1 MDAVFRGKSINAIVN
16 ILMADLVQ
24 GIRRFIRFGTV
35 GALATVVYYGLLW
48 TMVEIFAIS
57 ILVASS
63 AAFIFVTIENY
74 ILHYTWTFRSSNA
87 HAEAF
92 PRFLLMNIV
101 GFGIN
106 WIVMFAGV
114 QVAGFNYLWVQ
125 AFAIAIVVAWN
136 LALSH
141 LWIFRAAKT

>member
-1 MDAVFRGKSINAIVN
+1 MV
-16 ILMADLVQ
+16 DLVQ
-24 GIRRFIRFGTV
+24 EIKRLIRFGMV

-48 TMVEIFAIS
+48 AMVEIFSIS

-74 ILHYTWTFRSSNA
+74 ILHYTWTFRSTNA

-92 PRFLLMNIV
+92 PRFLLMNIG

-106 WIVMFAGV
+106 WLVMYTGV
-114 QVAGFNYLWVQ
+114 VVADFNYLWVQ
-125 AFAIAIVVAWN
+125 ALAITIVVAWN

-141 LWIFRAAKT
+141 FWIFREAES

>member
-1 MDAVFRGKSINAIVN
+1 MV
-16 ILMADLVQ
+16 DLVQ
-24 GIRRFIRFGTV
+24 EIKRLIRFGMV
-35 GALATVVYYGLLW
+35 GALAAVVYYGLLW
-48 TMVEIFAIS
+48 TMVEVFSIS

-74 ILHYTWTFRSSNA
+74 ILHYTWTFRSINA

-92 PRFLLMNIV
+92 PRFLLMNIG

-106 WIVMFAGV
+106 WLVMYAGV
-114 QVAGFNYLWVQ
+114 VVADFNYLWVQ
-125 AFAIAIVVAWN
+125 ALAITIVVAWN

-141 LWIFRAAKT
+141 LWIFREAET